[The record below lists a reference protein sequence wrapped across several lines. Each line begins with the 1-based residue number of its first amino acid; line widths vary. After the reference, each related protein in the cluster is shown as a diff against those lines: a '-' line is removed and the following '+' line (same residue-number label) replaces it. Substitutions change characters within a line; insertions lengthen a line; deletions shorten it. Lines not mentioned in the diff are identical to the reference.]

1 MKTTLIRFCCIS
13 LLLLTVSCTK
23 VVVRAKE
30 NKTNPVTKS
39 YSTNLESAFAKS
51 RATLEKLG
59 YSLIEAD
66 ASTNV
71 IETRWQPTTS
81 DSHYLL
87 LFGRRDYAANQGG
100 YYKLVVTAEQQG
112 NVVGVSVYTVLQTVS
127 GKLESSEVV
136 EKRFLHKLSDA
147 LRSPQIEVNNTGMY
161 EK

>member
-1 MKTTLIRFCCIS
+1 MKTTLIRFFCMS
-13 LLLLTVSCTK
+13 LLLLTSACTK

-30 NKTNPVTKS
+30 NKTTPVTKS
-39 YSTNLESAFAKS
+39 YSTNLETAFEKS
-51 RATLEKLG
+51 RQTLEKLG
-59 YSLIEAD
+59 YSFLQAD
-66 ASTNV
+66 AMTNV

-112 NVVGVSVYTVLQTVS
+112 STVGVSVYTVLQTVS
-127 GKLESSEVV
+127 GKLESSEVL

-147 LRSPQIEVNNTGMY
+147 LRSAQIEVNNTGMF